1 MDNQF
6 LEEID
11 EINYT
16 IEFLVD
22 QLHEALEAGDYLEG
36 EALAEE
42 DPSTNRSDSMIHSLF
57 SIPIAHYEIENWRT
71 NKERIM
77 NALPE
82 FGQEH
87 IESTWRAVY

>member
-22 QLHEALEAGDYLEG
+22 QLHDAVAAGDYSEG
-36 EALAEE
+36 ETLAQKIREKTE
-42 DPSTNRSDSMIHSLF
+42 AN
-57 SIPIAHYEIENWRT
+57 
-71 NKERIM
+71 
-77 NALPE
+77 
-82 FGQEH
+82 Q
-87 IESTWRAVY
+87 

>member
-11 EINYT
+11 EITYT

-36 EALAEE
+36 EALADKIRQQTEA
-42 DPSTNRSDSMIHSLF
+42 I
-57 SIPIAHYEIENWRT
+57 
-71 NKERIM
+71 
-77 NALPE
+77 
-82 FGQEH
+82 Q
-87 IESTWRAVY
+87 

>member
-22 QLHEALEAGDYLEG
+22 QLHEAIAEGDYMRG
-36 EALAEE
+36 ETLAQ
-42 DPSTNRSDSMIHSLF
+42 
-57 SIPIAHYEIENWRT
+57 
-71 NKERIM
+71 RIR
-77 NALPE
+77 
-82 FGQEH
+82 QQS
-87 IESTWRAVY
+87 ESK

>member
-22 QLHEALEAGDYLEG
+22 QLHDAVAAGDYLEG
-36 EALAEE
+36 ETLAQKIREKTE
-42 DPSTNRSDSMIHSLF
+42 AN
-57 SIPIAHYEIENWRT
+57 
-71 NKERIM
+71 
-77 NALPE
+77 
-82 FGQEH
+82 Q
-87 IESTWRAVY
+87 

>member
-11 EINYT
+11 EITYT

-36 EALAEE
+36 EALAKR
-42 DPSTNRSDSMIHSLF
+42 RSANNQKQFNDSFFIFYPHCTL
-57 SIPIAHYEIENWRT
+57 
-71 NKERIM
+71 
-77 NALPE
+77 
-82 FGQEH
+82 
-87 IESTWRAVY
+87 

>member
-22 QLHEALEAGDYLEG
+22 QLHEALE
-36 EALAEE
+36 
-42 DPSTNRSDSMIHSLF
+42 R
-57 SIPIAHYEIENWRT
+57 EI
-71 NKERIM
+71 I
-77 NALPE
+77 
-82 FGQEH
+82 
-87 IESTWRAVY
+87 

>member
-22 QLHEALEAGDYLEG
+22 QLHDAVAAGDYLEG
-36 EALAEE
+36 ETLAQKIREKTE
-42 DPSTNRSDSMIHSLF
+42 ANQWQSTLYSQS
-57 SIPIAHYEIENWRT
+57 
-71 NKERIM
+71 
-77 NALPE
+77 
-82 FGQEH
+82 Q
-87 IESTWRAVY
+87 